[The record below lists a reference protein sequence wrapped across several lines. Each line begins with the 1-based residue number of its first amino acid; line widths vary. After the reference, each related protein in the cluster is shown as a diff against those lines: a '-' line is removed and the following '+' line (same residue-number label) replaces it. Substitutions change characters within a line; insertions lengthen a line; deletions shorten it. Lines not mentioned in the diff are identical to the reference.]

1 MRSARNYGEC
11 SDRGRFG
18 FGGDE
23 FSEDEAGDGREHEIV
38 ERGGEQAVEGA
49 EFYSANPTFE
59 GFGETAQ
66 QHRNQSCDND
76 YINETADHDFAHFSG
91 TEALLGEVNVG
102 LAADDADE
110 GELAGRGRGKY
121 LGRINHG
128 WTQINT
134 DKMGHAYMVLTI
146 LP

>member
-1 MRSARNYGEC
+1 MITFLGAAVAFGEELGG
-11 SDRGRFG
+11 DAAGDFVRVVGAEIEADGAVEFFRERGR
-18 FGGDE
+18 
-23 FSEDEAGDGREHEIV
+23 EAVSHERAVEDGR
-38 ERGGEQAVEGA
+38 
-49 EFYSANPTFE
+49 F
-59 GFGETAQ
+59 
-66 QHRNQSCDND
+66 
-76 YINETADHDFAHFSG
+76 
-91 TEALLGEVNVG
+91 G